1 MISNNFCT
9 HILLKLRQKTE
20 NHSGSYQ
27 KDHQQQ
33 LKKLTHK
40 TNFIL
45 HSYLLTQF
53 CCARYSESST
63 LKISEANKSDRKY
76 ANRRLKSR
84 FSHLVPMISQPNK
97 WLMKLIKMKRV
108 KTNKRWKKWKKRDY
122 KSKRKQPLWMMKI
135 PYLRE

>member
-1 MISNNFCT
+1 M
-9 HILLKLRQKTE
+9 LKLKME
-20 NHSGSYQ
+20 NHSGSYL

-76 ANRRLKSR
+76 ANRHLKSR
-84 FSHLVPMISQPNK
+84 LSHLFPMIS
-97 WLMKLIKMKRV
+97 
-108 KTNKRWKKWKKRDY
+108 
-122 KSKRKQPLWMMKI
+122 
-135 PYLRE
+135 